1 MRGLALRPES
11 AMATGAIGGALRTA
25 DATAA
30 PWLAR
35 YQGLRARLPGA
46 SLGWLSRLREEA
58 ADSFSLHGWPT
69 RRQEAWK
76 YTDLRR
82 LAARAWHEPL
92 AAMDRALPAAIPAL
106 GTVRAVMIDGRFRPD
121 LSDLDA
127 LPPCVRV
134 RGLARVLADDPE
146 SISGRLGALARPD
159 QQPFVALNTALME
172 DGIVIEVEEGASF
185 AGILH
190 VASIGAAPGG
200 RPVAFH
206 PRLLVVLHKGARL
219 SLAKSAEGGAGA
231 TFLDNPVTEITL
243 AAGAH
248 LTHVRLQDLPETAA
262 QLATTYVRLA
272 EDATYDSFVLVA
284 GGALTRNEI
293 HATLAGPRATC
304 HLNGAQLLHGTR
316 HADTTTA
323 IDHAAPHCASRQTY
337 KSVLA
342 GASRAVFQGRIHVH
356 QVAQKTD
363 GYQMNQALL
372 LSPEAEMDSKPQL
385 EIYADDVKC
394 SHGATVGE
402 LDEGEL
408 FYLRSRGIP
417 ADEARSLLVH
427 AFLADALELVADG
440 NLRQA
445 LAEATERWWQK
456 VHAA

>member
-1 MRGLALRPES
+1 MAGADALRAVDAS
-11 AMATGAIGGALRTA
+11 AV
-25 DATAA
+25 

-35 YQGLRARLPGA
+35 YHGLRARLPGA
-46 SLGWLSRLREEA
+46 DIGWLSQLREEA
-58 ADSFSLHGWPT
+58 AEAFARAGWPT

-82 LAARAWHEPL
+82 LAAQSWHEPL
-92 AAMDRALPAAIPAL
+92 AAMDRTLPAPIPAL
-106 GTVRAVMIDGRFRPD
+106 GGARAVMIDGRFRPD
-121 LSDLDA
+121 LSALDA
-127 LPPCVRV
+127 LPPGVQV

-146 SISGRLGALARPD
+146 SISGRLGALARPGKD
-159 QQPFVALNTALME
+159 PFAALNTALME
-172 DGIVIEVEEGASF
+172 DGIVIEVEEGVQF
-185 AGILH
+185 DGILH

-219 SLAKSAEGGAGA
+219 TLAKSAEGGAGA

-248 LTHVRLQDLPETAA
+248 LTHVRLQDLPESAA

-284 GGALTRNEI
+284 GAGLSRNEI
-293 HATLAGPRATC
+293 HATLAGPRAVC

-323 IDHAAPHCASRQTY
+323 IDHEAPSCASRQTY
-337 KSVLA
+337 KSVL
-342 GASRAVFQGRIHVH
+342 GGPSRAVFQGRIHVH
-356 QVAQKTD
+356 QAAQKTD

-372 LSPEAEMDSKPQL
+372 LSPDAEMDSKPQL

-402 LDEGEL
+402 LDEGQL

-427 AFLADALELVADG
+427 AFLADALELVADES
-440 NLRQA
+440 LREA
-445 LAEATERWWQK
+445 LADAVERWWQK
-456 VHAA
+456 VHAP

>member
-1 MRGLALRPES
+1 MRGWALRPDS
-11 AMATGAIGGALRTA
+11 VTSTGALVSA

-35 YQGLRARLPGA
+35 YAGLRMRLPGA
-46 SLGWLSRLREEA
+46 DLGWLSHLREEA
-58 ADSFSLHGWPT
+58 AGAFARGGWPT
-69 RRQEAWK
+69 RRHEAWK
-76 YTDLRR
+76 YSDLRA
-82 LAARAWHEPL
+82 LAAQSWHEPL
-92 AAMDRALPAAIPAL
+92 AAMDRTLPAPIPAL
-106 GTVRAVMIDGRFRPD
+106 GSARAVMIDGRFRPD

-127 LPPCVRV
+127 LPPGVQV
-134 RGLARVLADDPE
+134 RGLARVLDDDPE
-146 SISGRLGALARPD
+146 SISGRLGALAHIHD
-159 QQPFVALNTALME
+159 HPFAALNTLLME
-172 DGIVIEVEEGASF
+172 DGVVIEVEEDSGF
-185 AGILH
+185 DGILH

-206 PRLLVVLHKGARL
+206 PRVLVVLHKGARL
-219 SLAKSAEGGAGA
+219 TLAKSAEGGPGA

-248 LTHVRLQDLPETAA
+248 LTHVRLQDLPDSAA

-284 GGALTRNEI
+284 GAGLSRNEI

-304 HLNGAQLLHGTR
+304 HLNGAQLLNGTR

-323 IDHAAPHCASRQTY
+323 IDHAASNCASRQTY

-342 GASRAVFQGRIHVH
+342 GRSRAVFQGRIHVH

-372 LSPEAEMDSKPQL
+372 LSPDCEMDSKPQL

-402 LDEGEL
+402 LDEGAL

-427 AFLADALELVADG
+427 AFLADALELVGDES
-440 NLRQA
+440 LREA
-445 LAEATERWWQK
+445 LSEATERWWRK
-456 VHAA
+456 VAA